1 MGLRA
6 NHPLRTLFSG
16 LVRNTFRNQLGFCD
30 IEIADYVSELLT
42 NFTRTDQLYKIRD
55 ATGRRL
61 DDVAEMLIESNP
73 LLEAA
78 SFDREREVRKH
89 IGDYTLFLTGLFPE
103 HLKRPRR
110 SLRLD
115 HFVDYIKAGKES
127 YAVVSKFD
135 QFEFR
140 RVAPTFR
147 KLADN
152 FEVCVY
158 GLNRVRD
165 EMRRMENGHYE
176 RLERALIT

>member
-1 MGLRA
+1 
-6 NHPLRTLFSG
+6 
-16 LVRNTFRNQLGFCD
+16 
-30 IEIADYVSELLT
+30 
-42 NFTRTDQLYKIRD
+42 
-55 ATGRRL
+55 
-61 DDVAEMLIESNP
+61 
-73 LLEAA
+73 
-78 SFDREREVRKH
+78 
-89 IGDYTLFLTGLFPE
+89 
-103 HLKRPRR
+103 LKRPRR